1 MTVKERMLRKVVMI
15 AVLLSMTASISGCA
29 ERNDTMTSPDGT
41 ATPEFPATDKTSRES
56 YDQFVAQMEEIL
68 AVTGQT
74 TGWTDEFGQ
83 PWPLESG
90 ELLTPEPCDVENWR
104 TSPYQISLQV
114 LGPGAED
121 LQADRDAMIRYME
134 DHGMEVSGVL
144 GDPSYPEGVAW
155 NAFGRGENGLMVG
168 YAVSTSH
175 RAVTLHGEC
184 SSHPSMQNK
193 VSRDTP

>member
-1 MTVKERMLRKVVMI
+1 MI
-15 AVLLSMTASISGCA
+15 SL
-29 ERNDTMTSPDGT
+29 DGT
-41 ATPEFPATDKTSRES
+41 ATPEFPSTDKTSWES
-56 YDQFVAQMEEIL
+56 HDQFVAQMDGIL

-74 TGWTDEFGQ
+74 TGWTTEFGH

-90 ELLTPEPCDVENWR
+90 QLLTPEPCDVENWR
-104 TSPYQISLQV
+104 TSPRQISLQV

-134 DHGMEVSGVL
+134 DRGMQVSGVL

-155 NAFGRGENGLMVG
+155 NASGRGENGLMVD

-175 RAVTLHGEC
+175 RAATLHGEC
-184 SSHPSMQNK
+184 SAHPSVQNK
-193 VSRDTP
+193 VSRDAP